1 MVKSDTRNNYRI
13 SIIRKTVEI
22 RFKKGGYAMIDWMD
36 FNGDG
41 ELDGAERM
49 FAEEMLCGSREEHIA
64 LFGDAG
70 DFKDSSEDSDFDCDM
85 EIAGLDADERA

>member
-1 MVKSDTRNNYRI
+1 MR
-13 SIIRKTVEI
+13 
-22 RFKKGGYAMIDWMD
+22 DWMD

-49 FAEEMLCGSREEHIA
+49 FAEEMLCDSREEHIA

-70 DFKDSSEDSDFDCDM
+70 GFTDSSEDDDFDFDM
-85 EIAGLDADERA
+85 KIAGLDADELELMDEDERRKALEDAGLDLEVYDFD